1 VRDACTLDAVTDDE
15 LISLAKEHI
24 GAAFGLSEAQS
35 VRLRGSTRAEIEGD
49 AKQMRDELGLEPLG
63 GHDDRGRDQQGRFAS
78 GTTMNER
85 IRAASGR

>member
-1 VRDACTLDAVTDDE
+1 M
-15 LISLAKEHI
+15 
-24 GAAFGLSEAQS
+24 
-35 VRLRGSTRAEIEGD
+35 RA
-49 AKQMRDELGLEPLG
+49 ELGLEPLG